1 MEHAQAHQARTPQAQ
16 TQPAQADEPETNL
29 ALLSQTCGQVA
40 VLTLN
45 RPGQLNA
52 IGRDLLGLLAAAVAA
67 AAADQQVRALVIAG
81 AGRAFSSGA
90 DLGEIEALP
99 DARAFRGFIAQMTEV
114 YQLIA
119 DCPKPS
125 VAALHGVA
133 LGGGLELALA
143 CDLRVAETSARLG
156 VPEMKLGVLPGAGGT
171 QRLPRL
177 VPAGIAK
184 QMILTGE
191 PITAERAHALG
202 LVNELAG
209 PGQALVAALALAGQV
224 AAGAPLALAAGKR
237 LVDRGLGM
245 DLASAISYEGESVSM
260 LFGTADRAAGLTAFR
275 GRRPPAFTGL

>member
-1 MEHAQAHQARTPQAQ
+1 MES
-16 TQPAQADEPETNL
+16 
-29 ALLSQTCGQVA
+29 ALLSRTNGPVT

-45 RPGQLNA
+45 RPARLNA
-52 IGRDLLGLLAAAVAA
+52 IGSDVLGLLAAAVAA
-67 AAADQQVRALVIAG
+67 AAADDQVRALVIAG
-81 AGRAFSSGA
+81 AGRAFCAGA
-90 DLGEIEALP
+90 DLTEIEALP
-99 DARAFRGFIAQMTEV
+99 DARAFRGFIARMTEV

-133 LGGGLELALA
+133 FGGGLELALA
-143 CDLRVAETSARLG
+143 CDLRVAERDARLG

-191 PITAERAHALG
+191 PITAPRAHALG

-209 PGQALVAALALAGQV
+209 PGEAVTAALGLAGQL

-237 LVDRGLGM
+237 LIDQGPGM
-245 DLASAISYEGESVSM
+245 DLAAAISYERESVSM
-260 LFGTADRAAGLTAFR
+260 LFGTADRTAGLAAFR
-275 GRRPPAFTGL
+275 ARRPAVFTGH

>member
-1 MEHAQAHQARTPQAQ
+1 ME
-16 TQPAQADEPETNL
+16 PAQVELARIEPAQNEPAQNEP
-29 ALLSQTCGQVA
+29 ALLTETCGQVA
-40 VLTLN
+40 LLTLN
-45 RPGQLNA
+45 RPDRLNA
-52 IGRDLLGLLAAAVAA
+52 IGRDVLGLLAAAVTE
-67 AAADQQVRALVIAG
+67 AAADERVRTLVIAG
-81 AGRAFSSGA
+81 AGRAFCAGA

-99 DARAFRGFIAQMTEV
+99 DARAFRGFIATMTEV

-125 VAALHGVA
+125 VAALHGA
-133 LGGGLELALA
+133 AFGGGLELALA
-143 CDLRVAETSARLG
+143 CDLRVAETGTKLG

-191 PITAERAHALG
+191 PITAERAYDLG
-202 LVNELAG
+202 LVNELAA
-209 PGQALVAALALAGQV
+209 PGETRTAALGLAARV

-245 DLASAISYEGESVSM
+245 ELAAAISYEGESVSM
-260 LFGTADRAAGLTAFR
+260 LFGTEDRAAGLTAFR
-275 GRRPPAFTGL
+275 ARRPPVFTGR

>member
-1 MEHAQAHQARTPQAQ
+1 MDPELLKQ
-16 TQPAQADEPETNL
+16 TH
-29 ALLSQTCGQVA
+29 GQVA

-45 RPGQLNA
+45 RPGRLNA
-52 IGRDLLGLLAAAVAA
+52 IGRDVLALLANAVAE
-67 AAADQQVRALVIAG
+67 AAADERVRALVIAG
-81 AGRAFSSGA
+81 AGRAFCAGA
-90 DLGEIEALP
+90 NLDEIEALP
-99 DARAFRGFIAQMTEV
+99 DARAFRGFIATMTEV

-133 LGGGLELALA
+133 FGGGLELALA
-143 CDLRVAETSARLG
+143 CDLRVAEAGTRLG

-177 VPAGIAK
+177 VPAAVAK

-191 PITAERAHALG
+191 PITAERAHTLG
-202 LVNELAG
+202 LVNELAV
-209 PGQALVAALALAGQV
+209 PGEAVSAALGLAAQV

-245 DLASAISYEGESVSM
+245 DLAAAISYEGESVAM
-260 LFGTADRAAGLTAFR
+260 LFGTADRAVGLEAFR
-275 GRRPPAFTGL
+275 ARRPPAFTGY

>member
-1 MEHAQAHQARTPQAQ
+1 MDPELLKQ
-16 TQPAQADEPETNL
+16 TH
-29 ALLSQTCGQVA
+29 GQVA
-40 VLTLN
+40 LLTLN
-45 RPGQLNA
+45 RPDRLNA
-52 IGRDLLGLLAAAVAA
+52 IGRDVLGLLAAAVTE
-67 AAADQQVRALVIAG
+67 AAADERVRTLVIAG
-81 AGRAFSSGA
+81 AGRAFCAGA

-99 DARAFRGFIAQMTEV
+99 DARAFRGFIATMTEV

-125 VAALHGVA
+125 VAALHGA
-133 LGGGLELALA
+133 AFGGGLELALA
-143 CDLRVAETSARLG
+143 CDLRVAETGTKLG

-191 PITAERAHALG
+191 PITAERAYDLG
-202 LVNELAG
+202 LVNELAA
-209 PGQALVAALALAGQV
+209 PGETRTAALGLAARV

-245 DLASAISYEGESVSM
+245 ELAAAISYEGESVSM
-260 LFGTADRAAGLTAFR
+260 LFGTEDRAAGLTAFR
-275 GRRPPAFTGL
+275 ARRPPVFTGR